1 MSPSARAILGTLLV
15 PSGCFVDTSVVS
27 VPCRTLIVDDD
38 ADMAF
43 LAGEMIRLA
52 NDGLLLAGIAYSGDE
67 AMEKLAEADV
77 VVLDFRMPGR
87 NGLELASDILAVRPG
102 QKIVLFSAYLDNA
115 TLDEAERLGICE
127 CVSKDAVSDLP
138 DVVRRHCTTA
148 A

>member
-1 MSPSARAILGTLLV
+1 
-15 PSGCFVDTSVVS
+15 
-27 VPCRTLIVDDD
+27 VDDD

-52 NDGLLLAGIAYSGDE
+52 NDGLVLAGIAYSGDE
-67 AMEKLAEADV
+67 AMDKLADTDV

-87 NGLELASDILAVRPG
+87 NGLEVASDILAVRPA

-115 TLDEAERLGICE
+115 TLHEAERLGICE

-138 DVVRRHCTTA
+138 DVVRRHCVA